1 MCLLHTLLRVCHR
14 ILEGK
19 VVQSLPW
26 VRRAKLKLEPLTLQ
40 IAASEERLT
49 KRQGIK
55 LGVLSLGTP
64 LGIGTNAEPPA
75 QDSSHSVPEL
85 YVFSPVYLD
94 WYVWMT
100 IIIIGCIAI
109 ASVFLCLS
117 CCRKPYKTAVVRLSE
132 ELPSH
137 FPGTVLTFKQ
147 NFQPLK
153 QDKKK
158 FRYVLAAEG
167 IIQPDVS
174 FYTQVQPCSGLA
186 KSPNINI
193 HRLETPRLP
202 TPCKPLEPA
211 YQPTQLLTITTVRLP
226 YLTSDLALPPG
237 YVSLRDTK

>member
-1 MCLLHTLLRVCHR
+1 MTMIISGYTTIAWVHLGTYTTSNCTSVCKE
-14 ILEGK
+14 ILC
-19 VVQSLPW
+19 PC
-26 VRRAKLKLEPLTLQ
+26 AHNIITKLE
-40 IAASEERLT
+40 
-49 KRQGIK
+49 KYN
-55 LGVLSLGTP
+55 
-64 LGIGTNAEPPA
+64 GTNAEPPA

-109 ASVFLCLS
+109 ASVFLCLG

-137 FPGTVLTFKQ
+137 FPGTGTALQWV
-147 NFQPLK
+147 
-153 QDKKK
+153 
-158 FRYVLAAEG
+158 
-167 IIQPDVS
+167 
-174 FYTQVQPCSGLA
+174 A

-193 HRLETPRLP
+193 HRLETPRLA

>member
-137 FPGTVLTFKQ
+137 FPGTVL
-147 NFQPLK
+147 
-153 QDKKK
+153 
-158 FRYVLAAEG
+158 AAEG

>member
-1 MCLLHTLLRVCHR
+1 MQSHR
-14 ILEGK
+14 
-19 VVQSLPW
+19 
-26 VRRAKLKLEPLTLQ
+26 LK
-40 IAASEERLT
+40 IH
-49 KRQGIK
+49 
-55 LGVLSLGTP
+55 
-64 LGIGTNAEPPA
+64 
-75 QDSSHSVPEL
+75 HSVPEL

-137 FPGTVLTFKQ
+137 FPGTVL
-147 NFQPLK
+147 
-153 QDKKK
+153 
-158 FRYVLAAEG
+158 AAEG

-174 FYTQVQPCSGLA
+174 FYTQVQPCSGVA

-193 HRLETPRLP
+193 HRLETPRLA